1 MVFSGMECYIMNKL
15 LKPNPIDTL
24 KRNSDLGVEN
34 CKGQFRFVGVLRK
47 VSEAI
52 HLSLDEEFGRE
63 MNLVGWNNL
72 DLKNR
77 Q

>member
-1 MVFSGMECYIMNKL
+1 M
-15 LKPNPIDTL
+15 L

-47 VSEAI
+47 VLEAI

-72 DLKNR
+72 HLKNR